1 LQQPDGLV
9 DHIGR
14 MKIANLTMEPSP
26 TGPIVHVRGEI
37 DLSNSEAL
45 RANILDLVPDDREGM
60 VLDLTQTSYLDSS
73 GVRLLF
79 DIAQRLQSRHQRLVL
94 VVSQEA
100 LIRRV
105 VVLTKLDDVVPL
117 VATVDEG
124 VAALNGN

>member
-1 LQQPDGLV
+1 
-9 DHIGR
+9 
-14 MKIANLTMEPSP
+14 MKIANLTTEASP
-26 TGPIVHVRGEI
+26 TGPIVHVTGEI

-45 RANILDLVPDDREGM
+45 RANILELVPDDGDGM
-60 VLDLTQTSYLDSS
+60 VLDLTHTNYIDSS

-79 DIAQRLQSRHQRLVL
+79 DIAARVQSRHQRLVI
-94 VVSQEA
+94 VVSEEA

-124 VAALNGN
+124 VAALHSI